1 MSFWL
6 YSNNF
11 FSRSPYSHL
20 AVSLRGE
27 MHFSGGVPF
36 LLEGRGITIG
46 HTHLIN
52 PRVHPSGYSF
62 GGCQSYANVADGARP
77 GQSQIE
83 IFYPYGYQGFENLVF
98 SDTCAPLSGLLDG
111 VWYKYYIHANDNG
124 WVAFWIEDLW
134 GNEIDQGY
142 YPAVQVPFYFSDNG
156 NTEIWIAAPIAG
168 STGPW
173 SVIFYDI
180 QHGWF

>member
-1 MSFWL
+1 M
-6 YSNNF
+6 
-11 FSRSPYSHL
+11 
-20 AVSLRGE
+20 VSILLCQCCPQNVIAS
-27 MHFSGGVPF
+27 SGLWPNQGD
-36 LLEGRGITIG
+36 
-46 HTHLIN
+46 
-52 PRVHPSGYSF
+52 
-62 GGCQSYANVADGARP
+62 AN
-77 GQSQIE
+77 
-83 IFYPYGYQGFENLVF
+83 
-98 SDTCAPLSGLLDG
+98 APLSGLLDG